1 VRGPRDA
8 REEFM
13 KTKTSNQKSLALQ
26 VRELLALPYSRV
38 LIPAADGSYAAE
50 VLEFPGCSV
59 QAPTPSEAY
68 ARLERAAQRWLSDWL
83 GKGRVAPPPL
93 MNNKSS
99 GRFALRLPRS
109 LYVRASRAAARE
121 SVSLN
126 QYIANAVAERV
137 GASTAM
143 AALLGLSSDMS
154 RPPSAR
160 TRAN

>member
-1 VRGPRDA
+1 
-8 REEFM
+8 M
-13 KTKTSNQKSLALQ
+13 KTKTSKKSVPLQ

-38 LIPAADGSYAAE
+38 LIPADDGSYTAE
-50 VLEFPGCSV
+50 VLEFLGCSV

-68 ARLERAAQRWLSDWL
+68 ARLERAAHKWLSDCL
-83 GKGRVAPPPL
+83 SKGRAAPPPL
-93 MNNKSS
+93 INNKSS

-143 AALLGLSSDMS
+143 AALLGFPSERPRGFSSE
-154 RPPSAR
+154 RATGAR
-160 TRAN
+160 ARAN